1 MNSEKV
7 ANYIVDWMS
16 GYLKQSG
23 MSGYVI
29 GISGGI
35 DSAVVSSL
43 AAKCGSRTLCALL
56 PIHQAASQVN
66 RAVEHAQA
74 LRERYPNVEVVDID
88 LTTAYDTFIS
98 SFGRLF
104 SAGQSQTDLANA
116 NARSRLRMTA
126 LYHCAGMNNLL
137 VAGTGNKIEDFGV
150 GFYTKYGDGGVDL
163 SPIADLVKT
172 EVYELG
178 RWLGVPESILS
189 AAPTDGLFG
198 DDRTDE
204 QQIGASY
211 PELEKAMKQVASG
224 EDPASMS
231 GREREVYE
239 IYLRRNR
246 ANRHKMDPIPVCMIP
261 EDIKNSL

>member
-7 ANYIVDWMS
+7 AHYITDWMS
-16 GYLKQSG
+16 DYLRKSG
-23 MSGYVI
+23 MSGYVV

-43 AAKCGSRTLCALL
+43 AARCGCRTLCALL
-56 PIHQAASQVN
+56 PIHQAASHVN
-66 RAVEHAQA
+66 RAVEHAES
-74 LRERYPNVEVVDID
+74 LRRCFPNVEVVDID
-88 LTTAYDTFIS
+88 LTEAYDTFIA
-98 SFGRLF
+98 SFGNRF
-104 SAGQSQTDLANA
+104 IASQQQTDLANA

-150 GFYTKYGDGGVDL
+150 GFFTKYGDGGVDI

-178 RWLGVPESILS
+178 RWLGVTESILN

-211 PELEKAMKQVASG
+211 PELEKAMCQAAAG
-224 EDPASMS
+224 IDPQLLSE
-231 GREREVYE
+231 RERQVYD
-239 IYLRRNR
+239 IYTRRNR
-246 ANRHKMDPIPVCMIP
+246 ANHHKMEPIPVCVIP
-261 EDIKNSL
+261 AAIKGF

>member
-1 MNSEKV
+1 MNSPKV
-7 ANYIVDWMS
+7 AQYISDWMA
-16 GYLKQSG
+16 GYLKKSG

-43 AAKCGSRTLCALL
+43 AAMCGSRTLCALL
-56 PIHQAASQVN
+56 PIHQAPAQVS
-66 RAVEHAQA
+66 RAIEHAQA
-74 LRERYPNVEVVDID
+74 LRRRYPNVEIADID
-88 LTTAYDTFIS
+88 LTSAYDTFVS
-98 SFGRLF
+98 SFGTLF
-104 SAGQSQTDLANA
+104 SAGQNQTDLANA

-150 GFYTKYGDGGVDL
+150 GFYTKYGDGGVDI

-211 PELEKAMKQVASG
+211 PELEKAMTQAAAG
-224 EDPASMS
+224 QDPASMS
-231 GREREVYE
+231 ERERQVYE
-239 IYLRRNR
+239 IYLHRNR
-246 ANRHKMDPIPVCMIP
+246 ANRHKMEPIPVCMVP
-261 EDIKNSL
+261 EEIKNS